1 MVKKFD
7 PDFNTVLES
16 QAKAIKYDMFCHRIG
31 KISKWNPTTL
41 TADIELL
48 EKKKNINGS
57 TVSYPLLQD
66 VPVVIYRGANC
77 GLTLGDITGCNVL
90 VHFNDRDIDNWF
102 ATNQAMLPNSERL
115 HSISD
120 CFAELQLF
128 SQLNGITYDNTGV
141 VLEND
146 AMKLK
151 LTGGDNPEITL
162 TNGNWTLSIV
172 GDKATITGKM
182 DITGAVKITG
192 DVDVTGNVTASGTVT
207 GSDCQTSGGIS
218 LQNHIHS
225 VPTAMPATPGV
236 PVVTEAPTP

>member
-1 MVKKFD
+1 
-7 PDFNTVLES
+7 
-16 QAKAIKYDMFCHRIG
+16 
-31 KISKWNPTTL
+31 
-41 TADIELL
+41 
-48 EKKKNINGS
+48 
-57 TVSYPLLQD
+57 
-66 VPVVIYRGANC
+66 
-77 GLTLGDITGCNVL
+77 
-90 VHFNDRDIDNWF
+90 
-102 ATNQAMLPNSERL
+102 MLPNSERL

-192 DVDVTGNVTASGTVT
+192 DVDVTGNITASGDMTASGTVT
-207 GSDCQTSGGIS
+207 GTDCVAGAIS
-218 LQNHIHS
+218 LLGHKHS
-225 VPTAMPATPGV
+225 GVTPGSGQSGT
-236 PVVTEAPTP
+236 PVQEEL

>member
-1 MVKKFD
+1 MKKFE
-7 PDFNTVLES
+7 PDLLTAIES
-16 QAKAIKYDMFCHRIG
+16 QVNASKYDTFCHRIG
-31 KISKWNPTTL
+31 KITKWNPLTL
-41 TADIELL
+41 TADIEII
-48 EKKKNINGS
+48 EKKQNVNGS
-57 TVSYPLLQD
+57 IVSYPLLQD
-66 VPVVIYRGANC
+66 VPVVIYRGNNC
-77 GLTLGDITGCNVL
+77 GLTLGDITGCTVL

-102 ATNQAMLPNSERL
+102 ITGQPMLPNSDRL

-128 SQLNGITYDNTGV
+128 SQINKFTYDNTGLV
-141 VLEND
+141 IENS
-146 AMKLK
+146 AQKLK
-151 LTGGDNPEITL
+151 LGNDNVITL
-162 TNGNWTLSIV
+162 TNGNWTLSIN

-192 DVDVTGNVTASGTVT
+192 DVDVTGSITASSTIT

-218 LQNHIHS
+218 LQTHIHN